1 LVARWRQSSVA
12 AIVEHKFSSFAGIEI
27 TKFEKSSNGL
37 MLRWP
42 DGLAWR
48 LQARS
53 TSLPTDAAALP
64 SCTW

>member
-12 AIVEHKFSSFAGIEI
+12 AIVEHQFSSFAGIEN
-27 TKFEKSSNGL
+27 TKFEKSSNDL

-48 LQARS
+48 
-53 TSLPTDAAALP
+53 
-64 SCTW
+64 